1 MEAEFAEK
9 RNLNELIEGLKIP
22 AVDIEA
28 VKRDEAE
35 KAEARAQVKIAQ
47 IQLEHSKQKTL
58 ELMEEIKKRDDEER
72 KKVQEAIRKEE
83 QLVAEKKAAV
93 EAQLTALAQK
103 LEENKEEKD
112 TESIK
117 KDIAHA
123 QEYRDVLVADE
134 EKIQELKV
142 QVEQVV
148 EHDQKNQEQ
157 RPQILD
163 YESDSSEVPSSFSQ
177 GQVLSQ
183 LSQGEILEK
192 LLLLHQESQARDASS
207 FGEISKLLVS
217 KKASDES
224 KTSSGDASSFGE
236 VGKAEFTGIHY
247 LIAASIKEA
256 ILEESSPLP
265 EGEESSRPLEPSQ
278 GQLILDQNF
287 KDQTSHHET
296 DTSILEVS
304 KISSVS
310 IQPKEF
316 EEEQKLPAGTLTSI
330 TSSDS
335 SLVVITSE
343 EFVADDLSRERISR
357 SHDELSFTIDEIS
370 KI

>member
-1 MEAEFAEK
+1 M
-9 RNLNELIEGLKIP
+9 
-22 AVDIEA
+22 
-28 VKRDEAE
+28 
-35 KAEARAQVKIAQ
+35 
-47 IQLEHSKQKTL
+47 
-58 ELMEEIKKRDDEER
+58 
-72 KKVQEAIRKEE
+72 
-83 QLVAEKKAAV
+83 
-93 EAQLTALAQK
+93 
-103 LEENKEEKD
+103 
-112 TESIK
+112 
-117 KDIAHA
+117 
-123 QEYRDVLVADE
+123 
-134 EKIQELKV
+134 
-142 QVEQVV
+142 
-148 EHDQKNQEQ
+148 
-157 RPQILD
+157 
-163 YESDSSEVPSSFSQ
+163 
-177 GQVLSQ
+177 
-183 LSQGEILEK
+183 
-192 LLLLHQESQARDASS
+192 
-207 FGEISKLLVS
+207 S

-256 ILEESSPLP
+256 ILEESSPQVLP